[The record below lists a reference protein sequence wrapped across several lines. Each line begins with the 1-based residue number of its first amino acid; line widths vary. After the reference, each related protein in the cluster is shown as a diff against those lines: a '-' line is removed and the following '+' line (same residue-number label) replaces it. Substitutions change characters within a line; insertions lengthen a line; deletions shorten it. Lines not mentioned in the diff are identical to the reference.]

1 LLFNKNDGMFGTLLK
16 KKIDAEKLANVFVNS
31 IIEIT
36 DNSFDTIKEFIEDDP
51 AFVLAPSINKASAEK
66 FLLIVT
72 AGNLNYLSNH
82 FEVQESL
89 EIRNHIIRKFANI
102 YDVEQKKM
110 EELLEQTSS
119 FISKVNHPSK
129 NMLYGMS
136 KALFHELDLNQYQ
149 EDYFKNMRTPNP
161 LFLKRMDEI
170 MSNFLWD
177 WEQFFRKYKFQMN

>member
-1 LLFNKNDGMFGTLLK
+1 MFGTLLK

-51 AFVLAPSINKASAEK
+51 AFISAPSLDINSANK
-66 FLLIVT
+66 FLLIIT
-72 AGNLNYLSNH
+72 AGNLNYLTHH
-82 FEVQESL
+82 FEAQESN
-89 EIRNHIIRKFANI
+89 EIRHQIIQRFSKIFEIEHKN
-102 YDVEQKKM
+102 M
-110 EELLEQTSS
+110 EDLLAQTTS

-136 KALFHELDLNQYQ
+136 KALFHELELNQYQ

-177 WEQFFRKYKFQMN
+177 WEQFFRKYKYQIS

>member
-1 LLFNKNDGMFGTLLK
+1 MFSTLLK

-36 DNSFDTIKEFIEDDP
+36 DNSFDVIKEFIEEDP
-51 AFVLAPSINKASAEK
+51 AFVHAPSINETSAEK

-72 AGNLNYLSNH
+72 AGNLNYLTNY
-82 FEVQESL
+82 FEAQES
-89 EIRNHIIRKFANI
+89 IDIKNNIISKFAKI
-102 YDVEQKKM
+102 YDLEVREM
-110 EELLEQTSS
+110 ESLLDQTSS

-136 KALFHELDLNQYQ
+136 KALFHELNLNDYQ

-161 LFLKRMDEI
+161 LFLKRLDEI
-170 MSNFLWD
+170 MANFIWD
-177 WEQFFRKYKFQMN
+177 WEQFFKKYKLHMN